1 MTGASEH
8 ADVGGAIRL
17 RERAMERI
25 ETLEQLTELYG
36 PPMERAVTKE
46 RTALT
51 PLYRRWIEGSRF
63 CVLSTVGPEGTDA
76 SPRGDVEPV
85 VRIVDDRTLHL
96 PDWRGN
102 NRTDSLRNIV
112 RDGRVSLLFMAGG
125 CNNVVR
131 VNGRAE
137 LIVDASLRGSFERDG
152 HLPRCVILISI
163 EAVYFQCAKALMRSA
178 LWSRVPQGLPSAGD
192 FLAEVDAAFDAPDYD
207 DGYEAYAAPRMW

>member
-1 MTGASEH
+1 
-8 ADVGGAIRL
+8 
-17 RERAMERI
+17 
-25 ETLEQLTELYG
+25 
-36 PPMERAVTKE
+36 MERAVTKE

-131 VNGRAE
+131 VGGAPNSSSTHHFAG
-137 LIVDASLRGSFERDG
+137 ASSGTGIYRVASS
-152 HLPRCVILISI
+152 ISI
-163 EAVYFQCAKALMRSA
+163 GRSTSSAPRRSA
-178 LWSRVPQGLPSAGD
+178 PRSGLACRRGASAGD
-192 FLAEVDAAFDAPDYD
+192 FLAEVDAAFDAPITMTVTRHTPRLACGDSTLRLAR
-207 DGYEAYAAPRMW
+207 GPVCAAVP